1 MTLKMN
7 PRIRCWTSRGRYGS
21 GPDSADIFF
30 GVWCENMA
38 SAFSNACEFL
48 SFPFVAFSYG
58 SHMPLSRGGP
68 CPWEQTPNLP
78 GKLCEPIWTL
88 VMCKIKKLEH
98 VCQPLC
104 NVAAVVVVFNVSV
117 IWVSINTLLPCCSQQ
132 NFFVYSW
139 INTNEN
145 LKNPKKPVLC
155 TDFIPRH
162 HDLPILP
169 TQDHLLRRRN
179 IEPSNFWSNG
189 LILNIQAMKNTHP
202 VVLPVLLVER
212 ILRWYNPQYASFHN
226 HIIIAIS
233 HLY

>member
-1 MTLKMN
+1 MQN
-7 PRIRCWTSRGRYGS
+7 
-21 GPDSADIFF
+21 
-30 GVWCENMA
+30 
-38 SAFSNACEFL
+38 
-48 SFPFVAFSYG
+48 
-58 SHMPLSRGGP
+58 
-68 CPWEQTPNLP
+68 Q
-78 GKLCEPIWTL
+78 
-88 VMCKIKKLEH
+88 KIEH

-169 TQDHLLRRRN
+169 TQDHLLRRQN

-189 LILNIQAMKNTHP
+189 IKWFDTKHPSHEKYPCRNIRPT
-202 VVLPVLLVER
+202 
-212 ILRWYNPQYASFHN
+212 S
-226 HIIIAIS
+226 
-233 HLY
+233 